1 MQVLRRWKVDIKNP
15 VSHHIYYCFNL
26 KQLIYAHFNFSIEK
40 KKGGRKGGVKE
51 GEIQNNEQNIW
62 RDVSKYKE
70 NKCYKHR
77 MKCLELILAP
87 NVRICDKNFI
97 ILYQ

>member
-26 KQLIYAHFNFSIEK
+26 KQLIYAHFNFSTEK

-51 GEIQNNEQNIW
+51 VELHRKRTNKIYGEMYQNI
-62 RDVSKYKE
+62 KK
-70 NKCYKHR
+70 
-77 MKCLELILAP
+77 I
-87 NVRICDKNFI
+87 NVTSTE
-97 ILYQ
+97 